1 MKYSIWLRV
10 LLVLCFL
17 LGVVSGQQKQG
28 NAVLS
33 TTSREDIFAGLL
45 ANDIERLNVRMDK
58 LESDIKQN
66 PNSAGSIAWRGAGEL
81 TLAVHAHEA
90 GKQSDFT
97 AYYEA
102 AVRSFADAERLSPKN
117 VGVYDVS
124 GAAWGSLGDRLPTS
138 LRAGA
143 HETAY
148 RSWQTALTLSQDR
161 LATMSPHGRGEM
173 LAGIAHAAQR
183 TGRTEEAR
191 QRLMEMKAALPGTPF
206 EERAQK
212 WLDQPELITKSSVS
226 CQSCHPQER
235 LSSVMTKSR

>member
-1 MKYSIWLRV
+1 MRLRV
-10 LLVLCFL
+10 SLISCLMSA
-17 LGVVSGQQKQG
+17 VVSGQQKQE

-33 TTSREDIFAGLL
+33 TTSREDIFAGIL
-45 ANDIERLNVRMDK
+45 ADDIERLNVRMNK
-58 LESDIKQN
+58 LESAIKAN
-66 PNSAGSIAWRGAGEL
+66 PTSASPIVWRAAGEL

-90 GKQSDFT
+90 GKPSDFK

-102 AVRSFADAERLSPKN
+102 AVRSFADAEHLEPNN

-138 LRAGA
+138 LRAEA
-143 HETAY
+143 YENAY

-161 LATMSPHGRGEM
+161 LSTMSPHGRGEM

-191 QRLMEMKAALPGTPF
+191 QRLMEMVAALPGTPF
-206 EERAQK
+206 EARAKK
-212 WLDQPELITKSSVS
+212 WRNQPELITKSVVS
-226 CQSCHPQER
+226 CQSCHPQDK